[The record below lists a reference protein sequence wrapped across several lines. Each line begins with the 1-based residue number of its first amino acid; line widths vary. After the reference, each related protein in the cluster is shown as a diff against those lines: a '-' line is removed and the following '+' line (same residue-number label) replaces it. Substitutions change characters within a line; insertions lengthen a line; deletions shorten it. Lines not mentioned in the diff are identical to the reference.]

1 MTAKGQDA
9 LQWEIRVQNLVALWT
24 TLDNRR
30 RMIVV
35 GATVAVFAA
44 VLVLSR
50 LAAAPKMAL
59 LYSGLDPA
67 AAGAV
72 IAALEARG
80 VAHQV
85 QADAI
90 QVPVDQRDSLRMELA
105 SEGLPAATGKGYE
118 LLDTLSG
125 FGTTAQMFDAA
136 QWRAIEGEL
145 ARTLLASPGVRAARV
160 HISRGAA
167 RAFSQADAPTA
178 SVAVTPSLG
187 RVTAAQAQAIRHLV
201 AAAVAGMTPD
211 QVQVVDT
218 AAGLVQAEDATMP
231 AAASARAA
239 EIKGNVERL
248 LAARVGPGRAV
259 VEVAVDLVT
268 ESETISERKID
279 PDGRVMIS
287 SASEQ
292 QSGSQS
298 QPGGAVTVA
307 SNLPD
312 QAGTAQGAGSSSET
326 ARETVNYELSETRR
340 DLRREPGDIR
350 RLSVAVLI
358 DAADDQAE
366 DGSATRIPRSDEELA
381 VLRDLVASAVGL
393 DETRGDVLTLRSLEF
408 LPMAEEGALAEAGF
422 LSGPL
427 DLMQLVQM
435 AILAAVALVLGLFVI
450 RPILATP
457 PRALPAP
464 PLPLA
469 LTGGLTGVGITT
481 AKGEALTGIIE
492 DDAILPPMALVGH
505 AAADEDPV
513 ARLRRLI
520 AERQDESVEIL
531 RGWMEA
537 EERS

>member
-1 MTAKGQDA
+1 
-9 LQWEIRVQNLVALWT
+9 
-24 TLDNRR
+24 
-30 RMIVV
+30 
-35 GATVAVFAA
+35 
-44 VLVLSR
+44 
-50 LAAAPKMAL
+50 
-59 LYSGLDPA
+59 
-67 AAGAV
+67 
-72 IAALEARG
+72 
-80 VAHQV
+80 
-85 QADAI
+85 
-90 QVPVDQRDSLRMELA
+90 
-105 SEGLPAATGKGYE
+105 
-118 LLDTLSG
+118 
-125 FGTTAQMFDAA
+125 MFDAA

-145 ARTLLASPGVRAARV
+145 ARTLLASLGVRAARV

-167 RAFSQADAPTA
+167 RVFAQAAAPTA
-178 SVAVTPSLG
+178 SVAITPSLG
-187 RVTAAQAQAIRHLV
+187 RVTPAQAQAIRHLV

-218 AAGLVQAEDATMP
+218 SVGLVQAEDATIP

-239 EIKGNVERL
+239 EIRGNVERL
-248 LAARVGPGRAV
+248 LAARVGLGRAV

-279 PDGRVMIS
+279 PDGQVVVS
-287 SASEQ
+287 SATEQ
-292 QSGSQS
+292 QSGSQG

-312 QAGTAQGAGSSSET
+312 QAGAGQGAGSSNET

-350 RLSVAVLI
+350 RLSVAVLV
-358 DAADDQAE
+358 DAADVLAA
-366 DGSATRIPRSDEELA
+366 DGTPTRTQRSDEEMA

-393 DETRGDVLTLRSLEF
+393 DEARGDVLTLRSLEF

-435 AILAAVALVLGLFVI
+435 ALLAGVALVLGLFVV
-450 RPILATP
+450 RPILATSS
-457 PRALPAP
+457 RALPAS

-469 LTGGLTGVGITT
+469 LSGAGIGLANGDALTGV
-481 AKGEALTGIIE
+481 IE
-492 DDAILPPMALVGH
+492 DGAILPPMALVSDISV
-505 AAADEDPV
+505 DEDPV

-537 EERS
+537 EERT

>member
-1 MTAKGQDA
+1 M
-9 LQWEIRVQNLVALWT
+9 QNLVTLWN

-30 RMIVV
+30 RMIVA

-50 LAAAPKMAL
+50 LAASPQMAL

-72 IAALEARG
+72 VAALEARG
-80 VAHQV
+80 VPHHV
-85 QADAI
+85 NADAI
-90 QVPVDQRDSLRMELA
+90 QVPADRRDSLRMELA
-105 SEGLPAATGKGYE
+105 AEGLPAATGKGYE

-145 ARTLLASPGVRAARV
+145 ARTLLASLGVRAARV

-167 RAFSQADAPTA
+167 RVFAQAAAPTA
-178 SVAVTPSLG
+178 SVAITPSLG
-187 RVTAAQAQAIRHLV
+187 RVTPAQAQAIRHLV

-218 AAGLVQAEDATMP
+218 SVGLVQAEDATIP

-239 EIKGNVERL
+239 EIRGNVERL
-248 LAARVGPGRAV
+248 LAARVGLGRAV

-279 PDGRVMIS
+279 PDGQVVVS
-287 SASEQ
+287 SATEQ

-312 QAGTAQGAGSSSET
+312 QAGAGQGAGSSNET

-350 RLSVAVLI
+350 RLSVAVLV
-358 DAADDQAE
+358 DAADVLAA
-366 DGSATRIPRSDEELA
+366 DGTPTRTQRSDEEMA

-393 DETRGDVLTLRSLEF
+393 DEARGDVLTLRSLEF

-435 AILAAVALVLGLFVI
+435 ALLAGVALVLGLFVV
-450 RPILATP
+450 RPILATSS
-457 PRALPAP
+457 RALPAS

-469 LTGGLTGVGITT
+469 LSGAGIGLANGDALTGV
-481 AKGEALTGIIE
+481 IE
-492 DDAILPPMALVGH
+492 DGAILPPMALVSDISV
-505 AAADEDPV
+505 DEDPV

-537 EERS
+537 EERT